1 MADYKSPS
9 GTGFG
14 SSSSQADPVAAAA
27 ESVTSFAE
35 LATLLGNGMI
45 TPVEPTE
52 PVAAAELADDPADT
66 EPADAGEP
74 DSGGANLP
82 IDGYGELSLPSLRA
96 RLRNLDVDQLQVL
109 VDHERSQANRADV
122 VTMFERRIVK
132 LSAGVRQS
140 QDGSA

>member
-14 SSSSQADPVAAAA
+14 SSSPQADPVAAAA

-45 TPVEPTE
+45 TPVEPSE
-52 PVAAAELADDPADT
+52 PVAATELADD
-66 EPADAGEP
+66 PADAGEP
-74 DSGGANLP
+74 DSGGAELP